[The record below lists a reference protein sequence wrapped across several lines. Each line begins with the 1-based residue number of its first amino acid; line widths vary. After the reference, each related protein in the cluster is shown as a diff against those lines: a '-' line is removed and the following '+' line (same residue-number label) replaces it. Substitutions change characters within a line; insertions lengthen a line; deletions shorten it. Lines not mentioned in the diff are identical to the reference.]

1 MKLGAA
7 LFYIFLSILGLIL
20 ARIFHVNFWHVSPFI
35 PHFPSLAVI
44 PSGLALGVLVVILS
58 HILDRFPRFARLN
71 ALIARHLPQL
81 SFGDIVFLAVLSSF
95 SEELLFRG
103 VLLQLVGINLSSL
116 IFGLL
121 HYGGKRDFVLWGI
134 MGWVMGY
141 LLAGIFLLTGSLL
154 APILAHFTINY
165 FNLIHLIHNYRQP
178 AGGIEPEE

>member
-7 LFYIFLSILGLIL
+7 LFYVFLSLLGLAL
-20 ARIFHVNFWHVSPFI
+20 ARVFHVNFWHVSPLV

-44 PSGLALGVLVVILS
+44 PSGLALGVIVVILS

-71 ALIARHLPQL
+71 ALIARHLPYL
-81 SFGDIVFLAVLSSF
+81 GLGDIIFLSVLSSF

-103 VLLQLVGINLSSL
+103 VLLQVIGIHASSF

-121 HYGGKRDFVLWGI
+121 HYGGKRDFVLWGL
-134 MGWVMGY
+134 MGWAMGY
-141 LLAGIFLLTGSLL
+141 LLAGIFFLTGSLL

-165 FNLIHLIHNYRQP
+165 FNLIHIVHTYKART
-178 AGGIEPEE
+178 GETEPEE